1 MARHARTGSALLNA
15 LLIIK
20 SNATTMT
27 SIGTTPA
34 AAEKGSTKNAAL
46 IPGQAIINAL
56 AIGSRGRRYQGAV
69 PEIAVTAT
77 LNGKTIR
84 IVLP

>member
-1 MARHARTGSALLNA
+1 MARHVRTGSALLNV

-27 SIGTTPA
+27 SIGTIPA
-34 AAEKGSTKNAAL
+34 AAEKGSTKSAAL

-56 AIGSRGRRYQGAV
+56 VIGSRGRRYQGAV
-69 PEIAVTAT
+69 PEIAVTAI
-77 LNGKTIR
+77 LNGLIIKT
-84 IVLP
+84 VQL